1 MVCAMGIALAL
12 AIAAGPAD
20 ILRKVGTEA
29 EPSVAKV
36 DICIIGA

>member
-1 MVCAMGIALAL
+1 MVCGLGIALAL
-12 AIAAGPAD
+12 AIATGPAD
-20 ILRKVGTEA
+20 ILRNPGTEA